1 MSGSHTSARP
11 LARILLVD
19 DQRDIR
25 SIVGLALG
33 KIGRFQLHLCSSGEE
48 ALASAKEFAP
58 DLLLLDLSMPVLD
71 GVATLK
77 ALRAKGLE
85 APAVFFTAR
94 LDEKDVERYRHL
106 GVLGVIRKPFD
117 PLKLGAQ
124 LREMWKRHEE
134 EGGGAS

>member
-1 MSGSHTSARP
+1 MTAAT

-25 SIVGLALG
+25 SVVGLALG
-33 KIGRFQLHLCSSGEE
+33 KIGGFKVKVCASGEE
-48 ALASAKEFAP
+48 ALASAKEFVP
-58 DLLLLDLSMPVLD
+58 DLLLLDMSMPVMD

-77 ALRAKGLE
+77 GLRASGLQ

-94 LDEKDVERYRHL
+94 MKPEEVGRYEEL
-106 GVLGVIRKPFD
+106 GVLGVIPKPFD

-124 LREMWKRHEE
+124 LRDLWKRRGE
-134 EGGGAS
+134 AKKA

>member
-1 MSGSHTSARP
+1 MTTP
-11 LARILLVD
+11 KLARILLVD

-33 KIGRFQLHLCSSGEE
+33 KIGGFQVKVCESGQE
-48 ALASAKEFAP
+48 ALENAEPFAP
-58 DLLLLDLSMPVLD
+58 DLLLLDLSMPGLD

-77 ALRAKGLE
+77 ALRARGVQ

-94 LDEKDVERYRHL
+94 LHPKDAERYREL
-106 GVLGVIRKPFD
+106 GVLGVIPKPFD

-124 LREMWKRHEE
+124 LRELWKQHA
-134 EGGGAS
+134 AS

>member
-1 MSGSHTSARP
+1 MTERT

-33 KIGRFQLHLCSSGEE
+33 KIGGFKVKACASGEE
-48 ALASAKEFAP
+48 ALANASEFAP
-58 DLLLLDLSMPVLD
+58 DLLLLDLSMPAMD

-77 ALRAKGLE
+77 ALRERGLS

-94 LDEKDVERYRHL
+94 LNPKDVDRYREL
-106 GVLGVIRKPFD
+106 GVLGVIPKPFD

-124 LREMWKRHEE
+124 LRELWKQQGESK
-134 EGGGAS
+134 AD

>member
-1 MSGSHTSARP
+1 MTAAK
-11 LARILLVD
+11 LTRILLVD

-33 KIGRFQLHLCSSGEE
+33 KIGGFQVKVCESGQE
-48 ALASAKEFAP
+48 ALENAAQFAP

-71 GVATLK
+71 GLATLK
-77 ALRAKGLE
+77 ALRERGFE

-94 LDEKDVERYRHL
+94 LNPKDAERYREL
-106 GVLGVIRKPFD
+106 GVLGVIPKPFD

-124 LREMWKRHEE
+124 LREIWARR
-134 EGGGAS
+134 GAEPA

>member
-1 MSGSHTSARP
+1 MNAAKLS
-11 LARILLVD
+11 RILLVD

-33 KIGRFQLHLCSSGEE
+33 KIGGFQVKVCESGQE
-48 ALASAKEFAP
+48 ALENAEAFAP
-58 DLLLLDLSMPVLD
+58 ELLLLDLSMPGLD

-77 ALRAKGLE
+77 ALRSRGVS

-94 LDEKDVERYRHL
+94 LNAKDAEGYREL
-106 GVLGVIRKPFD
+106 GVLGVIPKPFD

-124 LREMWKRHEE
+124 LREMWKQRGE
-134 EGGGAS
+134 AS

>member
-1 MSGSHTSARP
+1 MTTRLS
-11 LARILLVD
+11 RILLVD

-33 KIGRFQLHLCSSGEE
+33 KIGGFKVHVCASGEE
-48 ALASAKEFAP
+48 ALASAKDFAP

-77 ALRAKGLE
+77 ELRARGLE

-94 LDEKDVERYRHL
+94 LKASDVERYREL
-106 GVLGVIRKPFD
+106 GVLGVIPKPFD

-124 LREMWKRHEE
+124 LREIWTQR
-134 EGGGAS
+134 APPAAA

>member
-1 MSGSHTSARP
+1 MTA
-11 LARILLVD
+11 LAPSRILLVD

-33 KIGRFQLHLCSSGEE
+33 KIGGFKVKVCASGEE
-48 ALASAKEFAP
+48 ALASAKDFAP

-77 ALRAKGLE
+77 GLRARGLE

-94 LDEKDVERYRHL
+94 LKPEDVGRYEDL
-106 GVLGVIRKPFD
+106 GVLGVIPKPFD

-124 LREMWKRHEE
+124 LRDMWKRRA
-134 EGGGAS
+134 EGRKD

>member
-1 MSGSHTSARP
+1 MTSR
-11 LARILLVD
+11 LSRILLVD

-33 KIGRFQLHLCSSGEE
+33 KIGGFKVHVCASGEE
-48 ALASAKEFAP
+48 ALASAQEFAP

-77 ALRAKGLE
+77 ELRARGLE

-94 LDEKDVERYRHL
+94 MKASDVERYREL
-106 GVLGVIRKPFD
+106 GVLGVIPKPFD

-124 LREMWKRHEE
+124 LREIWTRREPP
-134 EGGGAS
+134 AAA

>member
-1 MSGSHTSARP
+1 MTAEK
-11 LARILLVD
+11 LTRILLVD

-33 KIGRFQLHLCSSGEE
+33 KIGGFQVKVCESGQD
-48 ALASAKEFAP
+48 ALENAAQFAP

-71 GVATLK
+71 RLATLK
-77 ALRAKGLE
+77 ALRARGLE

-94 LDEKDVERYRHL
+94 LNAKDAERYRDL
-106 GVLGVIRKPFD
+106 GVLGVIPKPFD

-124 LREMWKRHEE
+124 LRDMWSKRNE
-134 EGGGAS
+134 A

>member
-1 MSGSHTSARP
+1 MTASA

-33 KIGRFQLHLCSSGEE
+33 KIGGFKVKVCASGEE
-48 ALASAKEFAP
+48 ALASAKDFVP
-58 DLLLLDLSMPVLD
+58 DLLLLDLSMPVMD

-77 ALRAKGLE
+77 GLRASGLQ

-94 LDEKDVERYRHL
+94 MKPEDAVRYEEL
-106 GVLGVIRKPFD
+106 GVLGVIPKPFD

-124 LREMWKRHEE
+124 LRDMWKKR
-134 EGGGAS
+134 GAEKKP